1 MRLVLALP
9 HLLAFDP
16 ATLARLPGLARIA
29 ASAGTPRRVEA
40 GLETAWVAAA
50 GAPADASLAQLAA
63 SGAGMDAGAAAIL
76 FADPVTLVA
85 GRDDIL
91 FQGRVDDLT
100 ASHAHTLVAL
110 LNAHFADDGVVLH
123 APRPDAWFVTAEAV
137 RTLATTP
144 PAAIR
149 DAIYPHLPRG
159 EAAKAWRRWLSEMQM
174 LLHEHAINEE
184 RERAGLAP
192 VTGVWIWGGGRQDW
206 ADPLPDAVWI
216 APDGRLGDAVRGL
229 ARRAGRS
236 AIAPPASLAAVSPT
250 TAVHAVLPP
259 ARAADEVAALD
270 AAWLVPAADAL
281 ARGTFDTITLIG
293 DAGGPAWQWEAR
305 RPAFF
310 RRLRERFGAP
320 PFVFPVPETDA

>member
-16 ATLARLPGLARIA
+16 AVLARLPGLARIA
-29 ASAGTPRRVEA
+29 AAAGTPVRVEA
-40 GLETAWVAAA
+40 GLESAWIVAA

-63 SGAGMDAGAAAIL
+63 AGAGLDAGAAAIL

-85 GRDDIL
+85 GRDDVL
-91 FQGRVDDLT
+91 FRGRVEDLT
-100 ASHAHTLVAL
+100 EAEAQTLVAL
-110 LNAHFADDGVVLH
+110 LNAHFASDGVVLH
-123 APRPDAWFVTAEAV
+123 APRANAWFVTADAL

-149 DAIYPHLPRG
+149 GAIYPHLPRG

-174 LLHEHAINEE
+174 LLHEHAINAK
-184 RERAGLAP
+184 RERAGMAP

-206 ADPLPDAVWI
+206 PDPLPDTVWV
-216 APDGRLGDAVRGL
+216 APAGRTGDVVRGL
-229 ARRAGRS
+229 ARRAGRG
-236 AIAPPASLAAVSPT
+236 AITPPASLAAVAPADS
-250 TAVHAVLPP
+250 VHAVLPP
-259 ARAADEVAALD
+259 ALTADDVAALD
-270 AAWLVPAADAL
+270 AAWLAPAADAL

-293 DAGGPAWQWEAR
+293 DAGGAAWRWDAR
-305 RPAFF
+305 RPAFL

-320 PFVFPVPETDA
+320 PFVVPLPQDE